1 MANYYGITK
10 TNYFHVN
17 DPEGFKKLMRRVVS
31 DEGDIDLW
39 EDKDKDGN
47 PVFAFGGYSS
57 ISGICPIENNND
69 DSEDED
75 YDEADYD
82 LFVSELQKLIVDG
95 EAIIITEI
103 GHEKLRYI
111 TAYSTVITKDGC
123 EYVTLERRAAAKARD
138 MLGNQ
143 KYNPDAYD

>member
-1 MANYYGITK
+1 MSNYYGITK

-17 DPEGFKKLMRRVVS
+17 DPEEFKKLMRRVVS
-31 DEGDIDLW
+31 DDGDIDLW
-39 EDKDKDGN
+39 EAKDKDGN
-47 PVFAFGGYSS
+47 PIFAFGGYSS
-57 ISGICPIENNND
+57 ISGVYPIKNNND

-82 LFVSELQKLIVDG
+82 LFTSELQKMIVDG

-103 GHEKLRYI
+103 GHEKLRYL
-111 TAYSTVITKDGC
+111 TAYAVVITKDDC
-123 EYVTLERRAAAKARD
+123 QYVNLERRAAVKAKD

-143 KYNPDAYD
+143 EYNPDAYD